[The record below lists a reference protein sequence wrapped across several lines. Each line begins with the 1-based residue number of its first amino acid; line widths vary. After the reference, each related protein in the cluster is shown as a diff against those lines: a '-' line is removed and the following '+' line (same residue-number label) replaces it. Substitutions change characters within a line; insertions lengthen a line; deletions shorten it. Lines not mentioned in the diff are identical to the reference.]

1 LRHVCK
7 VDPPPPS
14 QPPRSLRPL
23 GFWMCLAL
31 VVGNMIGS
39 GVYLLPGALAPFGW
53 NGVFGWLVTIGGALC
68 LAYVFGRL
76 ASRFPQAGGPYAY
89 TREAFGHFPAFLVA
103 WSYWVS
109 LWVGNA
115 AITTGV
121 VAPLSTIFPA
131 VGAHSALFSFA
142 IVWGLIAV
150 NCLGAKQAGQM
161 QLATTILKILPL
173 AAVTVLAAL
182 VVGGSSG
189 GAVPPLRAAELSA
202 GGGTGIMAA
211 ASLTLWAFLG
221 VESATVPAE
230 KVDRPE
236 RTIRRATLIGTA
248 LTGAIYL
255 FACSAVALLLPPD
268 QASKSGAPLA
278 DFVALHWGAAAGT
291 ALALLAA
298 ISAFG
303 ALNGW
308 ILLQG
313 EMPWAMAK
321 DGVLPGWLAQTSP
334 QGTPIRASL
343 VSGVLLSAVLY
354 FNHDRS
360 MTELFEF
367 LIRLATTASL
377 VAYLACALAALR
389 LRGAGELGRD
399 SLLPVVA
406 VVTALFA
413 AWAIWGSG
421 QEAMLLG
428 AALLASGVPVF
439 LLMRRSLLGGQ
450 EAVSQGPTGD

>member
-1 LRHVCK
+1 
-7 VDPPPPS
+7 
-14 QPPRSLRPL
+14 
-23 GFWMCLAL
+23 MCLAL

-39 GVYLLPGALAPFGW
+39 GVYLLPGTLAPFGW
-53 NGVFGWLVTIGGALC
+53 NGVFGWFVTIAGALC

-76 ASRFPQAGGPYAY
+76 SSRFPEAGGPYAY
-89 TREAFGHFPAFLVA
+89 TREAFGQFPAFLVA

-142 IVWGLIAV
+142 IVWGLIAL

-173 AAVTVLAAL
+173 AAVTLLAAL
-182 VVGGSSG
+182 VVGGG
-189 GAVPPLRAAELSA
+189 GGSVPPLRAADLGI
-202 GGGTGIMAA
+202 GGETGIMAA

-236 RTIRRATLIGTA
+236 RTIRRATLVGTA

-255 FACSAVALLLPPD
+255 FACSAVALLLPPE
-268 QASKSGAPLA
+268 QASRSGAPLA

-321 DGVLPGWLAQTSP
+321 DGVLPRWLSRTSER
-334 QGTPIRASL
+334 GTPVRAFL
-343 VSGVLLSAVLY
+343 VSGLLLSAVLY
-354 FNHDRS
+354 LNHSRS

-367 LIRLATTASL
+367 LILLATTASL
-377 VAYLACALAALR
+377 IPYLACALAALR
-389 LRGAGELGRD
+389 LRRAGRLERD
-399 SLLPVVA
+399 ALLPVVA
-406 VVTALFA
+406 IVTALFA
-413 AWAIWGSG
+413 AWAIWGAG
-421 QEAMLLG
+421 AEAMAWG
-428 AALLASGVPVF
+428 AVLLASGVPVF
-439 LLMRRSLLGGQ
+439 LLMRRSLLGRQ
-450 EAVSQGPTGD
+450 LAVSQDPTGD